1 MNNRKKIFFSML
13 LLAALSFSPL
23 GALAY
28 KLEMSIPQA
37 PANISD
43 PGKYIEAFF
52 QFGFYLIAFLA
63 VAMLVYAG
71 ILYMVPNK
79 ISEAKERIWGAV
91 IGIILLACSFL
102 LLQTINPDLLKLSPK
117 SLPKTGTTGTAV
129 GTQ

>member
-1 MNNRKKIFFSML
+1 MNTPKKIFFSI
-13 LLAALSFSPL
+13 LLATLSFSPL

-52 QFGFYLIAFLA
+52 QFGFYLVAFVA

-79 ISEAKERIWGAV
+79 IGEAKERIWGAV

-117 SLPKTGTTGTAV
+117 SLPKTGTAGTAA